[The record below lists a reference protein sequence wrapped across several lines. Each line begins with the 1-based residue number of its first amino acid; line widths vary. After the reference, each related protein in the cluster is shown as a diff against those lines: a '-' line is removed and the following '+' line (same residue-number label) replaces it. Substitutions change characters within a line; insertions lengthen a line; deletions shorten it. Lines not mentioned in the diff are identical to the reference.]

1 MEISN
6 WLDKE
11 FKVMIVRMLSELQK
25 RRMDE
30 HSNNLNKE
38 AGNIEKSHTKWKNIR
53 TEVKSAL
60 GGTSSRLHDTEERIS
75 KLEDSAAVIT
85 LVEQKKILMRIV

>member
-1 MEISN
+1 MTRTGPLTAVGSG
-6 WLDKE
+6 
-11 FKVMIVRMLSELQK
+11 
-25 RRMDE
+25 
-30 HSNNLNKE
+30 HNLNKE
-38 AGNIEKSHTKWKNIR
+38 AGNIEKSHTKWKNII